1 MDWPVFAIQWL
12 HVFGGIYWFGG
23 ALFGN
28 LAVLPVVIKLP
39 DDVRRTFMP
48 PFLEQANRVVL
59 PVAVGTILLGIV
71 RGTVFG
77 RIHNLTDLGTPYG
90 IAWLIGLLVAVGVL
104 SLGVFYLAPAARRIT
119 TSSDSGVSFA
129 HAGRRLQVAAAADQ
143 LGFFVIFTAMISMRF
158 L

>member
-71 RGTVFG
+71 RGTLFG
-77 RIHNLTDLGTPYG
+77 RIHTLADLGTPYG

-104 SLGVFYLAPAARRIT
+104 ALGVFYLAPAARRIT

-129 HAGRRLQVAAAADQ
+129 KAGRRLQVAAAADQ